1 MKHLLHATDGEARVL
16 ALLAAVVLLGMLV
29 FSFALGEVEPWQE
42 SRWVLC
48 DGALRIRSGPDSRSE
63 VVGYAFLGDEVT
75 VDRLK
80 GDWAHLTGLP
90 IEAGEG
96 WAAVRYLA
104 AGEVTPLAED
114 TVGIIQ
120 ATGRVA
126 LRQGIDG
133 KRLCWVHP
141 GDVVAVLAVTED
153 WALVPGGMIRRCF
166 VDVETEGGAE

>member
-42 SRWVLC
+42 SRWVFC
-48 DGALRIRSGPDSRSE
+48 DGTLRVRSAPGGE
-63 VVGYAFLGDEVT
+63 VAGYVFLGDEVT

-80 GDWAHLTGLP
+80 GDWAHLTGLS

-104 AGEVTPLAED
+104 DSKATISPEQ
-114 TVGIIQ
+114 TVGTIQ

-126 LRQGIDG
+126 VRQGMEG
-133 KRLCWVHP
+133 KRLFWVHP
-141 GDVVAVLAVTED
+141 GDTVEVLAVTDD
-153 WALVPGGMIRRCF
+153 WVLIEGGMIRRSY
-166 VDVETEGGAE
+166 VEIEEEAS

>member
-48 DGALRIRSGPDSRSE
+48 DGSLRIRSGPDSRSE

-80 GDWAHLTGLP
+80 GDWAHLTGLS

-96 WAAVRYLA
+96 WVAVRYLA
-104 AGEVTPLAED
+104 DSKATILPEQ
-114 TVGIIQ
+114 TVGTIQ

-126 LRQGIDG
+126 VRQGMEG
-133 KRLCWVHP
+133 KRLFWVHP
-141 GDVVAVLAVTED
+141 GDTVEVLAVTDD
-153 WALVPGGMIRRCF
+153 WVLIEGGMIRRSY
-166 VDVETEGGAE
+166 VEIEGEAE

>member
-16 ALLAAVVLLGMLV
+16 ALLAAVVMLGMVV
-29 FSFALGEVEPWQE
+29 FSFALGETEPWQE

-48 DGALRIRSGPDSRSE
+48 DGTLRVRSAPGGE
-63 VVGYAFLGDEVT
+63 VAGYVFLGDEVT

-104 AGEVTPLAED
+104 AGEVTLLAED
-114 TVGIIQ
+114 AVGIIQ

-126 LRQGIDG
+126 VRQGMEG
-133 KRLCWVHP
+133 KRLFWVHP
-141 GDVVAVLAVTED
+141 GDTVEVLAVTDD
-153 WALVPGGMIRRCF
+153 WVLIEGGMIRRSY
-166 VDVETEGGAE
+166 VEIEGEAE

>member
-48 DGALRIRSGPDSRSE
+48 DGSLRIRSGPDSRSE

-96 WAAVRYLA
+96 WVAVRYLA
-104 AGEVTPLAED
+104 AGEVTLLAED
-114 TVGIIQ
+114 AVGIIQ

-126 LRQGIDG
+126 VRQGMEG
-133 KRLCWVHP
+133 KRLFWVHP
-141 GDVVAVLAVTED
+141 GDTVEVLAVTDD
-153 WALVPGGMIRRCF
+153 WVLIEGGMIRRSY
-166 VDVETEGGAE
+166 VEIEEEAS

>member
-16 ALLAAVVLLGMLV
+16 ALLAAVVMLGMVV
-29 FSFALGEVEPWQE
+29 FSFALGETEPWQE

-48 DGALRIRSGPDSRSE
+48 DGTLRVRSAPGGE
-63 VVGYAFLGDEVT
+63 VAGYVFLGDEVT

-104 AGEVTPLAED
+104 AGEVTLLAED
-114 TVGIIQ
+114 AVGIIQ

-126 LRQGIDG
+126 VRQGMEG
-133 KRLCWVHP
+133 KRLFWVHP
-141 GDVVAVLAVTED
+141 GDTVEVLAVTDD
-153 WALVPGGMIRRCF
+153 WVLIEGGMIRRSY
-166 VDVETEGGAE
+166 VEIEGEAA